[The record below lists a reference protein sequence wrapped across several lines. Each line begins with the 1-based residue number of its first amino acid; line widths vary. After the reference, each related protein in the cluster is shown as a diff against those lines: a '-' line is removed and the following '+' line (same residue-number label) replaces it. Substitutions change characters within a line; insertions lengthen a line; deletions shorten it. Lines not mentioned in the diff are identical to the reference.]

1 MIRVRGMTERLA
13 LVGLLQVAGVAAGL
27 YLVHEASE
35 THRRNQGHGPA
46 VLLAADVAESWDDR
60 AAVGAR
66 LTASAKLLDAQ
77 VELTDAQDRS
87 LLQVGRSQGEGRQ
100 QVRTA
105 EVVRDGK
112 TLGHLRLSMMW
123 PHSPRSAQR
132 LLAAIAIALSVVAV
146 GSWLLSRM
154 FVRPLE
160 RLAGAARRLG
170 EGDLTARSGLQRS
183 DEIGEL
189 AATFDAMA
197 GRVQGLVTAQA
208 ELVAGVSHELRTPL
222 ARIRVAL
229 DLAQEG
235 TMLERDVLSEINTDL
250 GELEHMVADMLTVAR
265 LRLTQNRAIDV
276 LTHLPRA
283 ALDLRTVAAEAAE
296 RFRGRL
302 PGIVLTED
310 ISADPMSVQGSAMLL
325 RRALDN
331 LLDNAA
337 HHGGG
342 ADVSVRCWGE
352 GGQVCLEVRDRGPGI
367 RPEEIVRIFEPF
379 YRSDPSRARSSGG
392 LGLGLTLTRRIVEA
406 HGGRVTLESEA
417 GQGATVR
424 IALPT
429 REGQAAS

>member
-27 YLVHEASE
+27 YLVHEAGE
-35 THRRNQGHGPA
+35 PHRHSAGRGPA
-46 VLLAADVAESWDDR
+46 VLLAASAAEGWDDHV
-60 AAVGAR
+60 ALATR
-66 LTASAKLLDAQ
+66 LAASAKLLEGQ
-77 VELTDAQDRS
+77 IELTDAQERP
-87 LLQVGRSQGEGRQ
+87 LLKVGTVQGEGRQ
-100 QVRTA
+100 QLRTA

-112 TLGHLRLSMMW
+112 TLGHVHVSMVW
-123 PHSPRSAQR
+123 QRSSRSPQR
-132 LLAAIAIALSVVAV
+132 LLIAIAIALSVVGV

-170 EGDLTARSGLQRS
+170 EGDLTARSGLHRS

-189 AATFDAMA
+189 AGTFDAMA

-235 TMLERDVLSEINTDL
+235 AMLERDVLSEINTDL

-296 RFRGRL
+296 RFRARMPKIQL
-302 PGIVLTED
+302 AQD
-310 ISADPMSVQGSAMLL
+310 ISAEAVSVQGSSMLL

-342 ADVSVRCWGE
+342 AAVSLRCWGE
-352 GGQVCLEVRDRGPGI
+352 EGQVCLEVRDQGPGI
-367 RPEEIVRIFEPF
+367 RAEEVARIFEPF

-406 HGGRVTLESEA
+406 HGGRVTLESQA
-417 GQGATVR
+417 GQGTTVR

-429 REGQAAS
+429 RDGQTVT